1 MRGLGWVYEFT
12 TNSKYKKWEN
22 KWFHT
27 EKSCLK
33 PACVWPNVQE
43 HPQWCFENPASNLV
57 TSWKRGG
64 PWLRLLA
71 KLPPSAPAVFL
82 LAPGR
87 ANTGDMRRCPKI
99 GDAPNG
105 SKLVLGNYMIIK
117 YWTGFRATFFSINS
131 MFNDGHAHLRLSKR
145 VCHGAARVD
154 INSASHGIF
163 FKTNVSEPYAQN
175 QLRLIWILNC
185 RSVGVLGILNTH
197 GILKSYMYIIPLCIK
212 WKGWCWQ
219 FYSDKSGGHDP
230 PFRKCIYRIRDPK
243 VFSSWQSL

>member
-1 MRGLGWVYEFT
+1 MSLQPTANT
-12 TNSKYKKWEN
+12 TNGSILRSHALNLHVSDQMFKN
-22 KWFHT
+22 THR
-27 EKSCLK
+27 
-33 PACVWPNVQE
+33 
-43 HPQWCFENPASNLV
+43 CFENPASNLV

-175 QLRLIWILNC
+175 QLRLI
-185 RSVGVLGILNTH
+185 
-197 GILKSYMYIIPLCIK
+197 
-212 WKGWCWQ
+212 
-219 FYSDKSGGHDP
+219 
-230 PFRKCIYRIRDPK
+230 
-243 VFSSWQSL
+243 